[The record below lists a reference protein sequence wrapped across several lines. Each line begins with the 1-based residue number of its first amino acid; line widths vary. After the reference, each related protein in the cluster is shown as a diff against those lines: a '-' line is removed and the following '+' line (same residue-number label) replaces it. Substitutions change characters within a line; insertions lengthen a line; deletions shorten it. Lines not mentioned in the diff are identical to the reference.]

1 MTEETL
7 LPRFDMQE
15 SPSLNTGVQVRPP
28 QQREYS
34 GIDSDE
40 MCGCVDDDN
49 DGDCKKI
56 SSCTVANSASS
67 QHCLRIYLDTF
78 Q

>member
-40 MCGCVDDDN
+40 RCGCVDDDN
-49 DGDCKKI
+49 DGDCKK
-56 SSCTVANSASS
+56 
-67 QHCLRIYLDTF
+67 
-78 Q
+78 